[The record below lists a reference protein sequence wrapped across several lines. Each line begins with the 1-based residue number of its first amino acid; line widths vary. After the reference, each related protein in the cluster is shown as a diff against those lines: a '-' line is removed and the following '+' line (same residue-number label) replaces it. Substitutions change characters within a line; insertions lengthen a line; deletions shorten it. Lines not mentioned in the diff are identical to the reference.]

1 MGVRPHSP
9 QKRGVGRGRGGGRG
23 RGRGGGRGR
32 PRAEPGPDPHPRPA
46 PEALTYFRRALEA
59 LKEAPEAGEER
70 ELLIRNVL
78 KEVETQALA
87 LATDRAGSGMLQEL
101 LRRSPPGP
109 LSRLLAALLPHV
121 RRLACHRSGAHV
133 LQSLLLQL
141 ARLPGALAAAED
153 RDGTDREPGTP
164 EALVLELAAEVRRAL
179 GLYSGDTHGSFV
191 VRTLLQVLG
200 GTILESD
207 VGRPRGPQSLDG
219 QRVSVREWKPAT
231 FEVPDSFLRCL
242 QELSSCFLKDIS
254 VFITDKVSSFCL
266 QVALQVLH
274 QKLPKAC
281 AHLCDSVI
289 TYLSSRNSAADG
301 SPLLL
306 FLRDQTSSRLLEQ
319 VLLTSEPSRLQS
331 IFEDH
336 FQGQLQALASHP
348 IANFPL
354 QRLLDA
360 ITTPQ
365 LLSQVFEELSPALE
379 AVLAQGHPGVV
390 IALVGACRRVGA
402 HQAQIL
408 QLLLEAFH
416 CAEPPSR
423 QVACV
428 PLFGSL
434 TAYEVY
440 YGLEEEDVP
449 SEHKVEMAA
458 AQPLGEVTVPG
469 SLLLQHLLHFSTLGP
484 VLRSLTSMEGLQL
497 LALAQSPAGSHVL
510 DAVLT
515 SSTVTRKQ
523 RRRILQPLQGH
534 YVALACS
541 RHGSRVLDAIWNGA
555 TLGARKEIATE
566 LGEKNQELM
575 RDPFGHHVA
584 RNVALG
590 TFLKRRGDWEQ
601 QQGAV
606 AKRRKA
612 LTNILGD

>member
-1 MGVRPHSP
+1 MGVRPHFP
-9 QKRGVGRGRGGGRG
+9 QKPGRRLPGGGGRG
-23 RGRGGGRGR
+23 RAR
-32 PRAEPGPDPHPRPA
+32 PERGPDTQPRPAPDPYPRPA
-46 PEALTYFRRALEA
+46 PESLTYFRRALEA
-59 LKEAPEAGEER
+59 LKEAPETGEER
-70 ELLIRNVL
+70 ELLIHNVL
-78 KEVETQALA
+78 KELETQALA

-101 LRRSPPGP
+101 LASSPPGP
-109 LSRLLAALLPHV
+109 LSRLLAALLPHLRAV
-121 RRLACHRSGAHV
+121 ACHRSGAHV
-133 LQSLLLQL
+133 LQSVLLQL
-141 ARLPGALAAAED
+141 PRFPGALAKQEEGD
-153 RDGTDREPGTP
+153 VKDGDP
-164 EALVLELAAEVRRAL
+164 ETLEELVLKLASEVRDAL

-200 GTILESD
+200 GTILESEIA
-207 VGRPRGPQSLDG
+207 RPRGPQSLDG
-219 QRVSVREWKPAT
+219 QRVPVREFKPT
-231 FEVPDSFLRCL
+231 SFEVPDTFLSCL

-254 VFITDKVSSFCL
+254 VFITGKVSSFCL

-274 QKLPKAC
+274 RKLPKAC
-281 AHLCDSVI
+281 SCLCDSVI
-289 TYLSSRNSAADG
+289 KYLSTRNSAADG
-301 SPLLL
+301 SPLML

-319 VLLTSEPSRLQS
+319 VFLVSEPSRLQS
-331 IFEDH
+331 LFEDH
-336 FQGQLQALASHP
+336 FQGQLQALAAHP

-354 QRLLDA
+354 QRLLDS
-360 ITTPQ
+360 ITTP
-365 LLSQVFEELSPALE
+365 EL
-379 AVLAQGHPGVV
+379 
-390 IALVGACRRVGA
+390 
-402 HQAQIL
+402 
-408 QLLLEAFH
+408 AFH

-440 YGLEEEDVP
+440 YGLEEEEDAP
-449 SEHKVEMAA
+449 SEHKVEVAA
-458 AQPLGEVTVPG
+458 ARPLGEVTVTG

-484 VLRSLTSMEGLQL
+484 VLRSLTSMEGPQL

-523 RRRILQPLQGH
+523 RRRVLRPLKGH

-541 RHGSRVLDAIWNGA
+541 RHGSRVLDAIWNGS
-555 TLGARKEIATE
+555 TLGTRKEIAAE
-566 LGEKNQELM
+566 LGEQNQELM

-606 AKRRKA
+606 AKRRKV
-612 LTNILGD
+612 LSTILGD

>member
-1 MGVRPHSP
+1 MGVRPQFP
-9 QKRGVGRGRGGGRG
+9 QKPGRRRPGGGGRG
-23 RGRGGGRGR
+23 QARSAQG
-32 PRAEPGPDPHPRPA
+32 PDSHSSPAPDPHPRPA
-46 PEALTYFRRALEA
+46 PETLTYFRRALEA
-59 LKEAPEAGEER
+59 LKEAPETGEER
-70 ELLIRNVL
+70 ELLIQNVL
-78 KEVETQALA
+78 KELETQAVA
-87 LATDRAGSGMLQEL
+87 LATDRMGSEMLQEL
-101 LRRSPPGP
+101 LTSSPPGP
-109 LSRLLAALLPHV
+109 LSRLFAALLPHLRSV
-121 RRLACHRSGAHV
+121 ACHRSGAHV
-133 LQSLLLQL
+133 LQSVLLQL
-141 ARLPGALAAAED
+141 HRFSGALAKKED
-153 RDGTDREPGTP
+153 GDPETLEELVLKLASEVRD
-164 EALVLELAAEVRRAL
+164 ALV
-179 GLYSGDTHGSFV
+179 LYSGDTHGSFV

-200 GTILESD
+200 GTILESEIA
-207 VGRPRGPQSLDG
+207 RPRGPQTLDK
-219 QRVSVREWKPAT
+219 QRPTAREWKPT
-231 FEVPDSFLRCL
+231 SFEVPSAFLNCL

-274 QKLPKAC
+274 RKLPKAC
-281 AHLCDSVI
+281 TCLCDSVI
-289 TYLSSRNSAADG
+289 KYLSTRNSAADG

-319 VLLTSEPSRLQS
+319 VFLVSEPPQLQS
-331 IFEDH
+331 LFEEH
-336 FQGQLQALASHP
+336 FQGQLQTLASHP

-360 ITTPQ
+360 ITTPE

-390 IALVGACRRVGA
+390 IALVGACRRVGT

-428 PLFGSL
+428 PLFGTL

-440 YGLEEEDVP
+440 YGLELEEDVP
-449 SEHKVEMAA
+449 SEHKMEIATA
-458 AQPLGEVTVPG
+458 RPLGDVTVPG
-469 SLLLQHLLHFSTLGP
+469 SLLLQHLLHFSNLSP
-484 VLRSLTSMEGLQL
+484 VLRSLTSMEGPQL

-515 SSTVTRKQ
+515 SSTVTKKQ
-523 RRRILQPLQGH
+523 RRRILQPLKGH

-555 TLGARKEIATE
+555 TLGTRKEIAAE
-566 LGEKNQELM
+566 LGEQDQELM

-584 RNVALG
+584 RNVGLS

-612 LTNILGD
+612 LSTILGD

>member
-1 MGVRPHSP
+1 
-9 QKRGVGRGRGGGRG
+9 
-23 RGRGGGRGR
+23 
-32 PRAEPGPDPHPRPA
+32 
-46 PEALTYFRRALEA
+46 
-59 LKEAPEAGEER
+59 
-70 ELLIRNVL
+70 
-78 KEVETQALA
+78 
-87 LATDRAGSGMLQEL
+87 MLQEL
-101 LRRSPPGP
+101 LASSPPGP
-109 LSRLLAALLPHV
+109 LSRLLAALLPHLRAV
-121 RRLACHRSGAHV
+121 ACHRSGAHV
-133 LQSLLLQL
+133 LQSVLLQL
-141 ARLPGALAAAED
+141 PRFPGALAKQEEGD
-153 RDGTDREPGTP
+153 VKDGDP
-164 EALVLELAAEVRRAL
+164 ETLEELVLKLASEVRDAL

-200 GTILESD
+200 GTILESEIA
-207 VGRPRGPQSLDG
+207 RPRGPQSLDG
-219 QRVSVREWKPAT
+219 QRVPVREFKPT
-231 FEVPDSFLRCL
+231 SFEVPDTFLSCL

-254 VFITDKVSSFCL
+254 VFITGKVSSFCL

-274 QKLPKAC
+274 RKLPKAC
-281 AHLCDSVI
+281 SCLCDSVI
-289 TYLSSRNSAADG
+289 KYLSTRNSAADG
-301 SPLLL
+301 SPLML

-319 VLLTSEPSRLQS
+319 VFLVSEPSRLQS
-331 IFEDH
+331 LFEDH
-336 FQGQLQALASHP
+336 FQGQLQALAAHP

-354 QRLLDA
+354 QRLLDS
-360 ITTPQ
+360 ITTPE

-390 IALVGACRRVGA
+390 IALVGACRRVGT

-440 YGLEEEDVP
+440 YGLEEEEDAP
-449 SEHKVEMAA
+449 SEHKVEVAA
-458 AQPLGEVTVPG
+458 ARPLGEVTVTG

-484 VLRSLTSMEGLQL
+484 VLRSLTSMEGPQL

-523 RRRILQPLQGH
+523 RRRVLRPLKGH

-541 RHGSRVLDAIWNGA
+541 RHGSRVLDAIWNGS
-555 TLGARKEIATE
+555 TLGTRKEIAAE
-566 LGEKNQELM
+566 LGEQNQELM

-606 AKRRKA
+606 AKRRKV
-612 LTNILGD
+612 LSTILGD